1 MIAYHVYMLSW
12 DSLGGKRLLSVAKTQ
27 AHADDLV
34 DEYSEIFP
42 HAYIDYE
49 RVQ

>member
-12 DSLGGKRLLSVAKTQ
+12 DDLDGKRLLSVTKTQ
-27 AHADDLV
+27 QQADALV
-34 DEYSEIFP
+34 DEYSEQFP

-49 RVQ
+49 RV